1 MTNSGYTAIGHLIA
15 TQPQDKYY
23 KTFKHFL
30 IVMLDRADL
39 KDLIIG
45 KTEAMQKFDNFMTLT
60 STNGTP
66 SLQQYIN
73 FIHSFLRKS
82 DTDEIAFQK
91 LVERMVWEL
100 VWFNFTSKKDDP
112 SNYKIFCLFNRFCD
126 CQSFPMKIKWNDGN
140 LILDEIKSTQSIFQ
154 DVTLEDFMEVIFHND
169 NPTNLYSLERLNSI
183 YSEIIHFILHRDT
196 NGVEYKIVN
205 QSKRL
210 SIISSK
216 IGSRSKSSEIRITNR
231 HLMIYETEVNDE
243 PQVRLVRKF
252 FLLDAQIEG
261 DGAVDSSVDPIRI
274 QFPYENVCV
283 KLYFDKKVIQATKLK
298 KAIERASAMDK
309 LKTNPYQEFIN
320 RKT

>member
-15 TQPQDKYY
+15 TQPQDKYC

-30 IVMLDRADL
+30 IYVLDNVDL
-39 KDLIIG
+39 QDLIIG
-45 KTEAMQKFDNFMTLT
+45 KTEAMQLFDNFMTLT

-66 SLQQYIN
+66 ALSQYIN

-91 LVERMVWEL
+91 QVERMVWEL

-126 CQSFPMKIKWNDGN
+126 NQSFPMKIKRNDGN
-140 LILDEIKSTQSIFQ
+140 IILAEIKSAQSIFQ
-154 DVTLEDFMEVIFHND
+154 DATLEDFMDVIYDTDHA
-169 NPTNLYSLERLNSI
+169 TNLYSLEKLNSI
-183 YSEIIHFILHRDT
+183 YSEIVHYILHRDT

-205 QSKRL
+205 QSRRL
-210 SIISSK
+210 SMLKSK
-216 IGSRSKSSEIRITNR
+216 VGTRSKSSEIRITNR
-231 HLMIYETEVNDE
+231 HLMIYETDFVKDE
-243 PQVRLVRKF
+243 KTLVRKL

-283 KLYFDKKVIQATKLK
+283 KLYFDNKVIQATKLK
-298 KAIERASAMDK
+298 KAMERAFAMDK
-309 LKTNPYQEFIN
+309 LKTNPFQEFIS

>member
-1 MTNSGYTAIGHLIA
+1 
-15 TQPQDKYY
+15 
-23 KTFKHFL
+23 
-30 IVMLDRADL
+30 
-39 KDLIIG
+39 
-45 KTEAMQKFDNFMTLT
+45 
-60 STNGTP
+60 
-66 SLQQYIN
+66 
-73 FIHSFLRKS
+73 
-82 DTDEIAFQK
+82 
-91 LVERMVWEL
+91 
-100 VWFNFTSKKDDP
+100 
-112 SNYKIFCLFNRFCD
+112 
-126 CQSFPMKIKWNDGN
+126 MKIKWNDGN

-154 DVTLEDFMEVIFHND
+154 DTTLEDFMDVIFHND
-169 NPTNLYSLERLNSI
+169 NPTNLYSLEKLNSI

-231 HLMIYETEVNDE
+231 HLMIYETDSVMNEKT
-243 PQVRLVRKF
+243 LVRKF

-274 QFPYENVCV
+274 QFPFESVCV
-283 KLYFDKKVIQATKLK
+283 KLYFNKKVIQATKLK

-309 LKTNPYQEFIN
+309 SKTNPYQEFMN